1 MIKNIRRYISLTLRP
16 PLVSDNLNDTLKL
29 NRFLANPI
37 LIILFILAIDIL
49 AIHLYNFC
57 IGFFMDLSNIIRSAG
72 DNIDISYTDYFFNR
86 KDTPIINTVTK
97 VIYLILLIADV
108 KIFYDFRI
116 SFSEKAMNKGTS
128 GTSRWTTV
136 KEVIQQY
143 KEVEMFSSEYAVENI
158 EEGDIEERINL
169 ETGEV
174 TLHSRLIDGNGNRIL
189 KIKYDAYGKPK
200 EKTVRSYT
208 NWIDGKGGIPV
219 LRWRDKLYIDSKL
232 TNNLF
237 LGTTRSGK
245 GELYVFTLIDLYSR
259 ARKQIDRPS
268 MIIFDPKLEIYKSAS
283 QVLIDRG
290 YKVRLLNLDNPLKS
304 AGYNPLEIVKEYYKK
319 GKINEAQQ
327 LAKAFSFSIF
337 NSSDDMQEP
346 IWKNTATDL
355 FTALILSVVSDCI
368 AEDEALNNLR
378 IQRFLDL
385 RKIYDE
391 ADDEEKAIRKEA
403 FTDEFIKVEKVRD
416 NSLIKILGD
425 DENFESYNYLSEREI
440 GIPPYIEIDGI
451 KIEFKDIP
459 FIYPN
464 EKKINCFSVIN
475 FFQTLVNVHSEN
487 AEVKAG
493 AEKAEVALD
502 DYFNARPSLDY
513 AKALYASIKSAGDRT
528 KGSIY
533 VNMQSA
539 LTIFTQ
545 DNIARLTAES
555 DIDISS
561 LGFDK
566 ESPTAVFIGLPTED
580 KSNHFIANNFVNQ
593 TFQYLWK
600 LAKEGNQKLYR
611 ELVYILDEFG
621 NMPILDNFDG
631 MVTNSLG
638 AGIAFNIFIQSY
650 NQLHSKYEVDE
661 DTIKDNFANQIYIMT
676 MGNESANE
684 FSEQLG
690 NKTVIDW
697 QRSGLQFSRQKSIL
711 ENNKERPL
719 LFPAELKVL
728 REGEVALVRAAKRTD
743 NAGAGIRSY
752 PIFAEYQDNIYF
764 HNKVHCLFECINK
777 RIFKKDLR
785 INPDTKMPLSFM
797 SELRYIISEK
807 KRWFGTAFFYRYQHM
822 SLDFPNPTD
831 IIFNDI
837 FKEKGREDI
846 DYQNRTMNFQKVLG
860 KLGLSFDAERE
871 ISPMKK
877 KFYELPEITRNKF
890 ELIAKK
896 ELGYEYREY
905 AHINQNM
912 TAERVIDG
920 IKEYIKSLPNEKQEE
935 LKRESF
941 IGILQKT
948 INL

>member
-1 MIKNIRRYISLTLRP
+1 MRKNIRRYISLTLRP

-86 KDTPIINTVTK
+86 KDTPVINTVTK

-136 KEVIQQY
+136 KEVIRQY

-304 AGYNPLEIVKEYYKK
+304 AGYN
-319 GKINEAQQ
+319 
-327 LAKAFSFSIF
+327 
-337 NSSDDMQEP
+337 
-346 IWKNTATDL
+346 
-355 FTALILSVVSDCI
+355 
-368 AEDEALNNLR
+368 
-378 IQRFLDL
+378 

-391 ADDEEKAIRKEA
+391 ADDEEKAIREEA

-440 GIPPYIEIDGI
+440 GIPPYIEIDDI

-487 AEVKAG
+487 TEVKAG